1 MRRVVGDFQ
10 GVFFW
15 ILAGF
20 FAVGGIVSSMFHE
33 LGNALAEFGIA
44 TIIMLLILLK
54 RLKR

>member
-1 MRRVVGDFQ
+1 LRRVVGDFQ